1 MILYFFCIINVTKIM
16 FNNYHY
22 KMIIKKYN
30 DMIKIYVEEYKV
42 CNILLLINH
51 RKKENLIN
59 S

>member
-1 MILYFFCIINVTKIM
+1 M